1 MGVHPD
7 TQVDLE
13 GKELTCARDAVEMC
27 VDAHRRLMPNVPTI
41 GWDVGVADG
50 HGAVLLEANLSCN
63 FFGGSYDRQRYL
75 RIVDTY
81 FACDGRPG
89 PSHYNVDFE
98 GEGKSDLSTSAPR
111 TCTEATNDDL
121 VSVMS

>member
-27 VDAHRRLMPNVPTI
+27 VDAHRRLMPNVPAI

-50 HGAVLLEANLSCN
+50 HGAVLLEANISCN
-63 FFGGSYDRQRYL
+63 FFGGLYDSQHYL

-81 FACDGRPG
+81 FANGCRPS
-89 PSHYNVDFE
+89 PMHYCKD
-98 GEGKSDLSTSAPR
+98 DADTSTDAPL
-111 TCTEATNDDL
+111 TT
-121 VSVMS
+121 S